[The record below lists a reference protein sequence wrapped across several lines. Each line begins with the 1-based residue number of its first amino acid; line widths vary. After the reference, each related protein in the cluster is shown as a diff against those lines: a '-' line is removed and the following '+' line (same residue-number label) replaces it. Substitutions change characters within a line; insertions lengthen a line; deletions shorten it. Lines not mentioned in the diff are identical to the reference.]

1 MFDLHFHSLASD
13 GKASL
18 ADLAAACV
26 ARPQLRRLALADH
39 DHVASSVA
47 FAVLEPRALVA
58 IELTAALGQGAA
70 HLLAVGLRPDDPALV
85 AYLELRRLE
94 RQERLSAWAQL
105 LRAQGLRFEL
115 DPVLADNTSFGK
127 PHIVEEL
134 RRHSENAALLP
145 AVSVDPAASDPIYTS
160 HLKVGGLADISKLVP
175 NRLIELPEAIALV
188 HAAGGLSFLAHP
200 LTSLYLAG
208 QKREGADWRIG
219 VPKAERTIA
228 ALAEAGLDGLEV
240 FAHGQEEPEFIGV
253 LLSLA
258 QRHNLLVSA
267 GSDDHTVDGAYIGTA
282 LAADDPRAAG
292 YLAAIEERLGT
303 A

>member
-18 ADLAAACV
+18 AALAAACA
-26 ARPQLRRLALADH
+26 ARPELRCLALADH

-47 FAVLEPRALVA
+47 FAALEPRALVA
-58 IELTAALGQGAA
+58 IELTAALGQGAP
-70 HLLAVGLRPDDPALV
+70 HLLALDLRPDDPQLV

-94 RQERLSAWAQL
+94 RQERLSAWAEL

-115 DPVLADNTSFGK
+115 DPAVADSASFGK

-134 RRHSENAALLP
+134 RRHAENAALLP
-145 AVSVDPAASDPIYTS
+145 PALDDPAASDPIYTS
-160 HLKVGGLADISKLVP
+160 HLKVGGKADISKLVP

-188 HAAGGLSFLAHP
+188 RAAGGLSFLAHP
-200 LTSLYLAG
+200 LTSLYLTG
-208 QKREGADWRIG
+208 QKRDGADWRLG
-219 VPKAERTIA
+219 APKAERTIA

-240 FAHGQEEPEFIGV
+240 FAHGQEEPEFVEV
-253 LLSLA
+253 LLDLA
-258 QRHNLLVSA
+258 LRHGLLVSA
-267 GSDDHTVDGAYIGTA
+267 GSDDHSVDGAHIGGA

-292 YLAAIEERLGT
+292 YLAAIEERLRG